1 MIVAF
6 DNTFLS
12 LAFNPNTKP
21 ATNYETGK
29 ATEYSKERVEQLIDD
44 LSKHGSTVVV
54 PSPCLSEML
63 CAVPDMARAMEMI
76 DQSGAIEIYPFDAR
90 CAIDLADVNRKAIAS
105 GDKRSGVSAGWNEV
119 KFDRQIA
126 IVAKVNGAE
135 IFYTDDKNQTSF
147 ADEIGLTV
155 KHTWDLDLP
164 EEIRNPTLFGVE
176 SLKGLVS

>member
-21 ATNYETGK
+21 TPNYETDEV
-29 ATEYSKERVEQLIDD
+29 TDFSKERVEHLIDD
-44 LSKHGSTVVV
+44 LSKRGDTVVV

-63 CAVPDMARAMEMI
+63 CAVPDMARAIEMI
-76 DQSGAIEIYPFDAR
+76 GQSVAIEVCPFDAR
-90 CAIDLADVNRKAIAS
+90 CAIDLADVNRRAVAS
-105 GDKRSGVSAGWNEV
+105 GDKRSGVEAGWNEV

-126 IVAKVNGAE
+126 VVAKVNGAE
-135 IFYTDDKNQTSF
+135 ILYTDDKNQTAF
-147 ADEIGLTV
+147 AGHMGLRV

-164 EEIRNPTLFGVE
+164 ENIRNPPLFGDE
-176 SLKGLVS
+176 